1 MTLAYRGVSRAYDLD
16 TEGGLRAC
24 GKENTLEFHAGDT
37 SICAGDEWYIS
48 KCGFNALR
56 AHSMN
61 SREYPTSLVSFT
73 TSRAVAVKFATSN
86 GSTNG
91 WIYTIDLD
99 KVAANSIRVVSAET
113 TCFHPEEKEIY
124 LDLIDHTSLPTSLI
138 VSKIEVSSE
147 EYWGLYEQGSYR

>member
-16 TEGGLRAC
+16 TKGDIRPRGR
-24 GKENTLEFHAGDT
+24 ENTLEFHAGDT
-37 SICAGDEWYIS
+37 NIGAGDEWYIS
-48 KCGFNALR
+48 KCAFNAMR
-56 AHSMN
+56 AHSMK

-73 TSRAVAVKFATSN
+73 TSRAVAVKFATSS

-99 KVAANSIRVVSAET
+99 EVAANSINVVSAER

-124 LDLIDHTSLPTSLI
+124 LDLIGHPSLPAFLI
-138 VSKIEVSSE
+138 VSKVEVNAE